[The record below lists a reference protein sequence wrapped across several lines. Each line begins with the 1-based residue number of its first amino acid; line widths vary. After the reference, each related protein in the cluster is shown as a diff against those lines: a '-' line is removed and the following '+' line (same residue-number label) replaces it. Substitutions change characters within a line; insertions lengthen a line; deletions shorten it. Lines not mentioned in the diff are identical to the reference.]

1 MSYLRTPCGTMRP
14 IAHPQHTTRPRQAAA
29 GVSRWC
35 DSSQM
40 MAGISLEQWIWY
52 VLIGVL
58 FVAGAGA
65 LALRSN
71 RRPDR

>member
-1 MSYLRTPCGTMRP
+1 
-14 IAHPQHTTRPRQAAA
+14 
-29 GVSRWC
+29 
-35 DSSQM
+35 M